1 MEKFKKLPKF
11 IRVLLITVVAVVFM
25 FIIGTGVYFGLEYAR
40 ASEIDAL
47 TIFGASTLTITAIIA
62 NIIDTEAFEEDNE
75 EN

>member
-25 FIIGTGVYFGLEYAR
+25 FIIGAGVYFGLEYAH
-40 ASEIDAL
+40 AAKIDAL
-47 TIFGASTLTITAIIA
+47 TIFGASTLLITGIIA
-62 NIIDTEAFEEDNE
+62 NIIDTEVFEEDNE